1 VVGRTR
7 LVRGAAGAVT
17 LLVLAVSL
25 AHPVSAQIVL
35 PPEQG
40 PITLTAEHIEYDEQT
55 GDVDASGHVV
65 ATRGGSTIA
74 ADHLTGN
81 LKSGDVQATGHVT
94 LTQPGKTVTGESLRY
109 NYLTRVGAMSQ
120 ATAKNAPW
128 TVTARTITT
137 TAGRAEALAAS
148 ATPCDPAR
156 PAFRVTSRK
165 VDIVPNDYLKAY
177 DATLYVY
184 GVPVLRIPVYTA
196 SLKRRRNATSSPQ
209 AGYDNVNG
217 VWVEY
222 TQYLP
227 LGDWQ
232 GQVRVRYGTRSGFS
246 GEAIFNRMFPEY
258 LLDLHLGRTLVFNQN
273 GQEFNIDQYT
283 AELDFNTYRI
293 GRLPVSYTATVQ
305 SGEFTET
312 QTAVSALRTQGQFTV
327 QTDTLHLNPSLTV
340 SAGGYYLYDSYSVG
354 QVRNVLVGSAA
365 VNQVVTPRSAVTL
378 TYNFTTVYGT
388 TPFNFDSVA
397 TDSAVSLAY
406 SYYPGRGLFQNGTIS
421 ETYDFVTQQT
431 IAAAYL
437 AFAIS
442 PTLLFGTS
450 VEYNTTLHQVTEIDY
465 SVNATCDCVS
475 LGLVYRT
482 FPMTPSSNQW
492 FVTLGINTIPGIS
505 TRISAGAP

>member
-1 VVGRTR
+1 VVGWAR
-7 LVRGAAGAVT
+7 LVRGAAGAVIS
-17 LLVLAVSL
+17 LVLAVWL
-25 AHPVSAQIVL
+25 VHPASAQIVL

-55 GDVDASGHVV
+55 GDVNASGHVV
-65 ATRGGSTIA
+65 ATRGGSTVS

-81 LKSGDVQATGHVT
+81 LKTGDVQATGHVT
-94 LTQPGKTVTGESLRY
+94 LTQPGKTVTGESLHY

-128 TVTARTITT
+128 TVTAQTMTT
-137 TAGRAEALAAS
+137 TAARSEALAAS
-148 ATPCDPAR
+148 MTPCDPAH
-156 PAFRVTSRK
+156 PAFRVTARK
-165 VDIVPNDYLKAY
+165 VDIVPGDYLKAY

-184 GVPVLRIPVYTA
+184 GVAVLRIPVYTA
-196 SLKRRRNATSSPQ
+196 SLKRRRNPTSAPK

-222 TQYLP
+222 GQYFP
-227 LGDWQ
+227 LGDWDAQ
-232 GQVRVRYGTRSGFS
+232 IRVRYGTRSGFS
-246 GEAIFNRMFPEY
+246 GEAIFNRSFPDY

-283 AELDFNTYRI
+283 AELDSNSYRI
-293 GRLPVSYTATVQ
+293 WRLPAYYYASVQ
-305 SGEFTET
+305 SGQFTET
-312 QTAVSALRTQGQFTV
+312 ETAVSALRTQGQFTV
-327 QTDTLHLNPSLTV
+327 TTDTFRLNPSLTV
-340 SAGGYYLYDSYSVG
+340 SASGYYLYDSYSTG
-354 QVRNVLVGSAA
+354 QVRNVLAGSAA
-365 VNQVVTPRSAVTL
+365 LDQEITPRSSVTL
-378 TYNFTTVYGT
+378 TYNFTNVYGT
-388 TPFNFDSVA
+388 TPFNFDSMA

-431 IAAAYL
+431 IAAAYF

-450 VEYNTTLHQVTEIDY
+450 VEYNTTLHQMSEVDY

-475 LGLVYRT
+475 VGVVYRT

-492 FVTLGINTIPGIS
+492 YVTVGINTIPGLS
-505 TRISAGAP
+505 TRMSGAP